1 MMNPMAIYLIRHG
14 ETPLN
19 AKRVIQFP
27 DTPLSD
33 RGQAQARALGERLS
47 TAPVGAIVTSDY
59 QRAYMTA
66 DAVRKTTDAPME
78 IETTLRERN
87 FGDLRGQAFADL
99 DEDPFAPGY
108 APPNGE
114 TWDVFH
120 ERAASS
126 WDAVTALAA
135 RVEGDVVAVTHGLVL
150 RSLCAHVLSLGDGIQ
165 AEGATFMNTCLTRV
179 EGPPWEVSLL
189 ACDLHLEGDL
199 RATGGKV

>member
-47 TAPVGAIVTSDY
+47 TAPVGAVVTSDY

-99 DEDPFAPGY
+99 DEDPFAPGMRHQT
-108 APPNGE
+108 AKRG
-114 TWDVFH
+114 
-120 ERAASS
+120 RSS
-126 WDAVTALAA
+126 TNVQPVRGTRSRRLP
-135 RVEGDVVAVTHGLVL
+135 RVWKGMW
-150 RSLCAHVLSLGDGIQ
+150 S
-165 AEGATFMNTCLTRV
+165 
-179 EGPPWEVSLL
+179 P
-189 ACDLHLEGDL
+189 
-199 RATGGKV
+199 